1 MFENLR
7 LIEPPREILVWI
19 SEPYPH
25 WWAQLMYTT
34 SLQVHNF
41 PTLLCWQFC
50 RGRPQSAFAALH
62 TLFRTAPN
70 NDLLNG
76 VEMEVQFPSIC
87 VCTNPTKNF
96 LAIGLVRLFGVTS
109 FFPSNEDIWTSA
121 TTCTQRKELPVHAR
135 GSLRNQAS
143 SSKVRTKYSTI
154 RLSLHFRGALLR

>member
-1 MFENLR
+1 
-7 LIEPPREILVWI
+7 
-19 SEPYPH
+19 
-25 WWAQLMYTT
+25 MYTT

-50 RGRPQSAFAALH
+50 RGRPQSAFATLH

-87 VCTNPTKNF
+87 VYTNPTKNF

-109 FFPSNEDIWTSA
+109 FFPSNKDIWTSA
-121 TTCTQRKELPVHAR
+121 TCTQRKELLVYAR
-135 GSLRNQAS
+135 ESLRNQTS
-143 SSKVRTKYSTI
+143 SRRVRTEYSII